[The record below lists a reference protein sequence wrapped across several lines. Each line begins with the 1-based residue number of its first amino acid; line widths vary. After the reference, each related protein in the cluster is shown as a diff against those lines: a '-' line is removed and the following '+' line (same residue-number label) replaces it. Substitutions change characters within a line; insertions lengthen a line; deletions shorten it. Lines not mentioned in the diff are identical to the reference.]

1 MAICLQR
8 PVQVVRR
15 RWGWENSIVFK
26 WGVRRG
32 GPQGAILPSTV
43 TNPLEVPTP
52 NLGHLPRDSDF
63 PTHPGRHRL
72 YNPGTSL
79 TH

>member
-43 TNPLEVPTP
+43 TNPLEVPPSNPHPLERRCTAMT
-52 NLGHLPRDSDF
+52 LGIVP
-63 PTHPGRHRL
+63 
-72 YNPGTSL
+72 
-79 TH
+79 